1 MRDNSLINMS
11 GRDGHYHG
19 VDKNAETNINFQKVR
34 YILQSLV
41 IVTQQIVQDFLA
53 AKVNHGT
60 FTMLADLAPNIPLYH
75 LLKRELSV
83 VLGALWQGTTH
94 TVPDFSKIINRVTD
108 KVEDKELNA
117 FEAGRGTS
125 KLTVDILTKGSDML
139 SGKGMDSFGKRWK
152 LWAEGGVEFE
162 EEDDDIAMLRRG
174 THPDEE
180 LANES

>member
-1 MRDNSLINMS
+1 M
-11 GRDGHYHG
+11 
-19 VDKNAETNINFQKVR
+19 
-34 YILQSLV
+34 
-41 IVTQQIVQDFLA
+41 
-53 AKVNHGT
+53 
-60 FTMLADLAPNIPLYH
+60 
-75 LLKRELSV
+75 
-83 VLGALWQGTTH
+83 
-94 TVPDFSKIINRVTD
+94 TD

-162 EEDDDIAMLRRG
+162 EKDDDIAMLHRG